1 MSDQQEQHKTTPTAV
16 RVSCAMSGEREAMD
30 VRMVGLF
37 AVSFVFNDDASV
49 IVRGDDLRQVR
60 AIIDHQIRRQEK
72 QDRANAAPF

>member
-1 MSDQQEQHKTTPTAV
+1 MSDRHETTPTSV
-16 RVSCAMSGEREAMD
+16 RVACAMSDDREVMD

-60 AIIDHQIRRQEK
+60 AIIDHQIRRQER